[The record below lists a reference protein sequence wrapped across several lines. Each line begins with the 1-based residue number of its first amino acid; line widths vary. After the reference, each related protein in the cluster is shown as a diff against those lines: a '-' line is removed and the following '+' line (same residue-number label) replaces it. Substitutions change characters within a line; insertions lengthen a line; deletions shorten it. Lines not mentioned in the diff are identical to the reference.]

1 MLASLLLFFLCFEH
15 NKPWKKHGIHAQDKK
30 KSQIIWRNTGY
41 CCGAM
46 KINLLI
52 GESLSGCENNVKK
65 RSKLKCLSGKGM
77 IYDLCLVYHEKK
89 YRYGK
94 LVHQDSVCWGSSQ
107 QKFFQYKGNLM
118 RQARH
123 KINCYDVRETI
134 SSMSATAGVLIV
146 EKLNMV
152 L

>member
-1 MLASLLLFFLCFEH
+1 ME
-15 NKPWKKHGIHAQDKK
+15 
-30 KSQIIWRNTGY
+30 
-41 CCGAM
+41 
-46 KINLLI
+46 NLSTRIQFAGDL
-52 GESLSGCENNVKK
+52 V
-65 RSKLKCLSGKGM
+65 SKNS
-77 IYDLCLVYHEKK
+77 
-89 YRYGK
+89 
-94 LVHQDSVCWGSSQ
+94 SSQ

-134 SSMSATAGVLIV
+134 ASMSATAGVLIV